1 MKELLRSPIITHFI
15 LQTIAMMITALLIP
29 RLRITSITG
38 ALGAVLALAFVNAT
52 IWDAALFFN
61 VPDSLT
67 TQTLLLFLANGTIF
81 WVIVKVLPGIETD
94 GFLPALIAPVVF
106 TFTSVIIDAYGRTI
120 DWVAVGEW
128 VVRTVSDIRNYFLYN
143 TR

>member
-1 MKELLRSPIITHFI
+1 MNELLHSPIVNHFL

-61 VPDSLT
+61 IPDLLT
-67 TQTLLLFLANGTIF
+67 VQTLLLFFANGAIF
-81 WVIVKVLPGIETD
+81 WIIVKLLPGIETD

-106 TFTSVIIDAYGRTI
+106 TIISLVVDAYGRTI

-128 VVRTVSDIRNYFLYN
+128 VVRTVSDIRAYFQYSN
-143 TR
+143 R